1 MKRTEAQNLMHA
13 LQGAA
18 PAIQKVGWT
27 AAFDFICD
35 FVSVFSFSGF
45 KAKAFSFCLFFY
57 PLRVIARSAAT
68 KQSKTFFDCFTS
80 FAMTIGL
87 VRV

>member
-18 PAIQKVGWT
+18 PAIQKVGWI

-45 KAKAFSFCLFFY
+45 KAKAFRFCHFFCPQQRRSRTKSGMTVGNVILSEAKDLASF
-57 PLRVIARSAAT
+57 
-68 KQSKTFFDCFTS
+68 
-80 FAMTIGL
+80 
-87 VRV
+87 